1 MQKSLFKQRR
11 KRGKITNKKTVV
23 ERKEPR
29 SEKKTERVELS
40 PPLDTK
46 RIMENVVPSS
56 PGHYWTW
63 TSWKRPHD
71 DQLNRRQDWI
81 YRQTGEQ
88 LLTFKLDEGERNAR
102 EFLVKRRAPSGVR
115 RGGGKSSRSILIA
128 PLPFIKFR
136 RAGQFAVSLRT
147 KSGDSFLASGNRVG
161 DNWWENCRWI
171 VDRDIGKEKSRC
183 IYFETT

>member
-29 SEKKTERVELS
+29 SEKKTERVELP

-88 LLTFKLDEGERNAR
+88 LLTFKLDEGGEKCAR
-102 EFLVKRRAPSGVR
+102 V
-115 RGGGKSSRSILIA
+115 SR
-128 PLPFIKFR
+128 
-136 RAGQFAVSLRT
+136 
-147 KSGDSFLASGNRVG
+147 
-161 DNWWENCRWI
+161 
-171 VDRDIGKEKSRC
+171 
-183 IYFETT
+183 

>member
-29 SEKKTERVELS
+29 SEKKTERVELP

-128 PLPFIKFR
+128 PLPVYQISPSR
-136 RAGQFAVSLRT
+136 PICG
-147 KSGDSFLASGNRVG
+147 FLADQKWRQFPGF
-161 DNWWENCRWI
+161 WEP
-171 VDRDIGKEKSRC
+171 SRG
-183 IYFETT
+183 